1 MTAQVMTAQ
10 VKSWLARA
18 LLAMVLAVGVAL
30 PVAGP
35 AWTPAWAADAYLA
48 VNSAGAG
55 QHVRLGLN
63 KSLVV
68 DLPTD
73 ARDVLV
79 SNPAIADAVMRTSRR
94 AYLIGMEIGQTNVFF
109 FDAAGNQIANL
120 EVQVERDLAALSA
133 MLRQHIPG
141 SSIQVDAVNDNI
153 VLAGSAR
160 TPIDAERAADI
171 ASRFIGD
178 PEKVLNTIAVD
189 GNEQVHLKVTVAEI
203 QRNVLKQFG
212 IDFSASLASG
222 AFSAGIL
229 TDNPFSVNTP
239 ISGTAFQGGWTDGV
253 NSVNARLRSMEQA
266 GIVKILAEPTLS
278 AISGESATFLAGGEF
293 PIPVGFDQDTDT
305 VIIEFKEFGVSL
317 SFTPVVLAEE
327 RISLKVATE
336 VSEVTEENA
345 ITTGLVTIPG
355 ISVRR
360 ADTTM
365 ELPSGGSMVMAG
377 LIQQNQRQIIN
388 KVPGAG
394 DIPVLGTLF
403 RSRDFINQDTELVV
417 IVTPYMAKP
426 VAEREIG
433 RPDQN
438 LEMASDPSTILLGR
452 LNRIYGVA
460 GSEPRG
466 RYTGQFGFII
476 E

>member
-1 MTAQVMTAQ
+1 MMTAQF
-10 VKSWLARA
+10 KGWLSRA
-18 LLAMVLAVGVAL
+18 VLAIALVVGAAL
-30 PVAGP
+30 PAAAPV
-35 AWTPAWAADAYLA
+35 WAADAYLA
-48 VNSAGAG
+48 VNAAGAG

-120 EVQVERDLAALSA
+120 EVQVERDLAALTA

-141 SSIQVDAVNDNI
+141 SAIEIDAVNDNI
-153 VLAGSAR
+153 VLAGTAR

-222 AFSAGIL
+222 AFSAGVL

-239 ISGTAFQGGWTDGV
+239 ISGTAFQGGWTDGI
-253 NSVNARLRSMEQA
+253 NSVNARLRAMEQA
-266 GIVKILAEPTLS
+266 GVVKILAEPTLS

-345 ITTGLVTIPG
+345 ITTGLITIPG

-388 KVPGAG
+388 KVPGVG

-417 IVTPYMAKP
+417 IATPYMAKP
-426 VAEREIG
+426 VAERELG

-438 LEMASDPSTILLGR
+438 FEAASDPSTILLGR

>member
-1 MTAQVMTAQ
+1 MMTAQFRG
-10 VKSWLARA
+10 WLSRA
-18 LLAMVLAVGVAL
+18 VLAVAL
-30 PVAGP
+30 LVGAAFPAAAPVL
-35 AWTPAWAADAYLA
+35 AADAYLA
-48 VNSAGAG
+48 VNTAGAG

-120 EVQVERDLAALSA
+120 EVRVERDLAALSA
-133 MLRQHIPG
+133 MLRHHIPG
-141 SSIQVDAVNDNI
+141 SSIEIDAVNDNI
-153 VLAGSAR
+153 VLAGTAR
-160 TPIDAERAADI
+160 TPIDAQRAVDI

-212 IDFSASLASG
+212 IDFAASLASG
-222 AFSAGIL
+222 SFSAGVL

-239 ISGTAFQGGWTDGV
+239 ISGTQFVGGWSDGI
-253 NSVNARLRSMEQA
+253 NSVEARLRSMEQA
-266 GIVKILAEPTLS
+266 GVVKILAEPTLS

-317 SFTPVVLAEE
+317 AFTPVVLAEE

-345 ITTGLVTIPG
+345 ITTGLITIPG
-355 ISVRR
+355 ITVRR

-388 KVPGAG
+388 KVPGVG

-417 IVTPYMAKP
+417 IATPYMAKP

-433 RPDQN
+433 RPDEN
-438 LEMASDPSTILLGR
+438 FAPASDPSTILLGR